1 MSPAEIAGAR
11 RRRSTWLMSMP
22 VLLVVAA
29 LIVVPYINIVIMS
42 FRVPSTSKLYLD
54 GFTLGNYA
62 KALTDPD
69 GFYFE
74 ILFDTLRLALTIT
87 IGCLVIAYPVAFH
100 LARSSSRWRG
110 VLYAMVLSPLLVSV
124 VIRTYGW
131 IILLGNN
138 GLINQLRALVDLAP
152 LQLMYNEFGV
162 VVALIHVFLPFMILP
177 IMGAVQGIDPRLEE
191 AARSLGASRGKVFA
205 RVLLPLSMPGIQSG
219 CVLVFILS
227 CGAYVTPALL
237 GAGRVHTITTEV
249 ITLLDQFLWPFGA
262 ALALLLS
269 LVGLI
274 AVALFAWG
282 AGRMMRG
289 LS

>member
-1 MSPAEIAGAR
+1 M
-11 RRRSTWLMSMP
+11 L
-22 VLLVVAA
+22 A
-29 LIVVPYINIVIMS
+29 LA
-42 FRVPSTSKLYLD
+42 
-54 GFTLGNYA
+54 FTLSTVVDWLGTFA
-62 KALTDPD
+62 VHST
-69 GFYFE
+69 
-74 ILFDTLRLALTIT
+74 LAL
-87 IGCLVIAYPVAFH
+87 GAAWLVSVALRKRA
-100 LARSSSRWRG
+100 LALQELLLRTSMWLAIVSASVQCAVRG
-110 VLYAMVLSPLLVSV
+110 SWMPEFVLSPLLVSV

-138 GLINQLRALVDLAP
+138 GLINQLRKLADLAP

-162 VVALIHVFLPFMILP
+162 VLALVHVFLPFMILP

-191 AARSLGASRGKVFA
+191 AARSLGAGRAKVFL

-274 AVALFAWG
+274 AVGLYAWLS
-282 AGRMMRG
+282 GRLMRG
-289 LS
+289 IA